1 MNRGESMQLNQFKF
15 LVAVDQYGSISKAA
29 QELYISQ
36 STVSLALINL
46 EEELG
51 FTILNRSKRGVS
63 FTPEGKQVLAKA
75 KAIMDEVESLQ
86 TIGCSMQEITGDVRI
101 GGSSHFGMNII
112 TDMMIQMKRQHP
124 GIRIL
129 TQREYIKDIVK
140 AVAQK
145 ELDLAFVNF
154 NTLNDSD
161 IQNEIRRYH
170 LEFRQIFQD
179 RLRICVGQDH
189 PLYGKEQIPFAD
201 LLQYDLVSLAF
212 RMDEFTYNFF
222 KQRGY
227 QKESISI
234 NDIANLR
241 KYATRLDALMIMLE
255 KEIENSNKTYL
266 YQLYGLDV
274 PEFEVTVTVGWLHH
288 GDHEMT
294 LPEQKVVELLEREC
308 QRFQDLS
315 TKEEEHGS

>member
-1 MNRGESMQLNQFKF
+1 MQLNQFKF
-15 LVAVDQYGSISKAA
+15 LVAVDLYGSISRAA

-63 FTPEGKQVLAKA
+63 FTAEGKQVLAKA
-75 KAIMDEVESLQ
+75 KSIMEEIESLQ
-86 TIGCSMQEITGDVRI
+86 TIGNSLQEITGDVRI

-154 NTLNDSD
+154 NSLNDTD

-179 RLRICVGQDH
+179 RLRICVGKDH
-189 PLYGKEQIPFAD
+189 PLYGCKQISFAD

-212 RMDEFTYNFF
+212 RMDEFTYQFF
-222 KQRGY
+222 QQRGY
-227 QKESISI
+227 QKEPVSI

-241 KYATRLDALMIMLE
+241 KYATKLDALLIMLE
-255 KEIENSNKTYL
+255 KEIENSNKTYC

-274 PEFEVTVTVGWLHH
+274 SDFDVSVTVGWLHH

-315 TKEEEHGS
+315 DKGKE

>member
-1 MNRGESMQLNQFKF
+1 MQLNQFKF
-15 LVAVDQYGSISKAA
+15 LVAVDQYGSISRAA

-36 STVSLALINL
+36 STVSLSLINL

-51 FTILNRSKRGVS
+51 LTILNRSKRGVS
-63 FTPEGKQVLAKA
+63 FTGEGKQVLDKA
-75 KAIMDEVESLQ
+75 KIIMEEVESLQ
-86 TIGCSMQEITGDVRI
+86 TIGSSMQEITGDVRI

-124 GIRIL
+124 GIRVL
-129 TQREYIKDIVK
+129 TQREYIKEIIK

-154 NTLNDSD
+154 NSLNDMD

-170 LEFRQIFQD
+170 LEFQQIFQD
-179 RLRICVGQDH
+179 RLRICVGREH
-189 PLYGKEQIPFAD
+189 PLYGRKNISFAE
-201 LLQYDLVSLAF
+201 LLPYEMVSLAF
-212 RMDEFTYNFF
+212 RMDEFTYHFF

-227 QKESISI
+227 KKEPISI

-241 KYATRLDALMIMLE
+241 KYVSKLDAIMIMLE
-255 KEIENSNKTYL
+255 KEIENSNQTYA

-274 PEFEVTVTVGWLHH
+274 PDFDVAVTVGWLHH
-288 GDHEMT
+288 GDHSMT
-294 LPEQKVVELLEREC
+294 LLEQKVVELLEREC

-315 TKEEEHGS
+315 IQEQGVHELDT